1 MSNNLLLYG
10 SRIVLPVALQ
20 KEALVK
26 IHQGHQGVQRCYL
39 RAMNSVWWPK
49 ISREI
54 KEIVSKCQ
62 VCIEHCAT
70 HPEPM
75 IAPSLLDRP
84 WQKIASDLFILD
96 GATYLL
102 VVDYFSRYP
111 EIFKLRITTS
121 GDVISALRSI
131 FSRHGVPEVMV
142 SDNGPQYSSQEMKEF
157 AST

>member
-10 SRIVLPVALQ
+10 SHIVVPAALQ

-54 KEIVSKCQ
+54 KVIVSKCQ
-62 VCIEHCAT
+62 VCVEHCAT

-75 IAPSLLDRP
+75 IASSLPDHP

-96 GATYLL
+96 YLL

-111 EIFKLRITTS
+111 EIVNSLHDNPKNRYTS
-121 GDVISALRSI
+121 G
-131 FSRHGVPEVMV
+131 
-142 SDNGPQYSSQEMKEF
+142 
-157 AST
+157 